1 MDQESE
7 RNSGPR
13 EPDGSGETLKLRLYI
28 AGQAPNSMRAL
39 ASLDAIRR
47 RCGLDQL
54 DLEVVDVL
62 LEPLRALDDRILV
75 TPTLIK
81 VAPLPVVR
89 IAGDL
94 SRQNEVTLALGL
106 TSLADGRAEF
116 RPD

>member
-1 MDQESE
+1 VNQPSE

-13 EPDGSGETLKLRLYI
+13 QPAAWAEGLKLRLYI
-28 AGQAPNSMRAL
+28 AGQAPNSLRAL

-47 RCGLDQL
+47 DCGLEQV
-54 DLEVVDVL
+54 DLEVMDVL

-81 VAPLPVVR
+81 LAPPPVVR

-94 SRQNEVTLALGL
+94 SHKLEVMLALGL
-106 TSLADGRAEF
+106 TPRVDSEGERHSG
-116 RPD
+116 